1 MARAARVQ
9 ERPVRLVL
17 VTGAS
22 LQVRIS
28 QIGSDYVAGELDAPS
43 SVAVIVPGRS
53 IVCVDVDGLLGLGE
67 SDASDPPP
75 RAHLRAMM
83 TNMQC
88 LSRRVVV
95 HTVAGQW
102 GGVINAVV
110 TDAIVLTSSDSRQHL
125 VMTEHIVWVAVCGD

>member
-1 MARAARVQ
+1 MAGVARVHDS
-9 ERPVRLVL
+9 PVRLVL

-28 QIGSDYVAGELDAPS
+28 QIGRDYVAGELDASS
-43 SVAVIVPGRS
+43 SVAVIVPGPS
-53 IVCVDVDGLLGLGE
+53 IVCVDVDGVLGLGE
-67 SDASDPPP
+67 SAASGPPP

-83 TNMQC
+83 TNMQR

-102 GGVINAVV
+102 GGVIDAVV
-110 TDAIVLTSSDSRQHL
+110 ADAVVLTSSDSRQHL
-125 VMTEHIVWVAVCGD
+125 VMIQHVVWIAVCWD

>member
-1 MARAARVQ
+1 M
-9 ERPVRLVL
+9 
-17 VTGAS
+17 
-22 LQVRIS
+22 
-28 QIGSDYVAGELDAPS
+28 
-43 SVAVIVPGRS
+43 
-53 IVCVDVDGLLGLGE
+53 CVDFDGLLGLGE

-125 VMTEHIVWVAVCGD
+125 VMTEHIVWIAVCDD

>member
-1 MARAARVQ
+1 MASAARVQ

-28 QIGSDYVAGELDAPS
+28 HIGRDYVAGELDATS
-43 SVAVIVPGRS
+43 SVAVIVPGHS
-53 IVCVDVDGLLGLGE
+53 IVCVDVDGVLGLGE
-67 SDASDPPP
+67 SDAPEPPQ
-75 RAHLRAMM
+75 RSRLRAMM
-83 TNMQC
+83 TNMQR

-102 GGVINAVV
+102 GGVIDAVV
-110 TDAIVLTSSDSRQHL
+110 ADAIVLTSSDSRKRL
-125 VMTEHIVWVAVCGD
+125 VVIEHIVWIAVCGD

>member
-1 MARAARVQ
+1 MASAARVQ

-28 QIGSDYVAGELDAPS
+28 HIGRDYVAGELDASS
-43 SVAVIVPGRS
+43 SVAVIVPGAS
-53 IVCVDVDGLLGLGE
+53 IVCVDVDGVLSVGE
-67 SDASDPPP
+67 STAPGPPP

-83 TNMQC
+83 VNMQR

-95 HTVAGQW
+95 HTVAGRW
-102 GGVINAVV
+102 GGIIDAVV
-110 TDAIVLTSSDSRQHL
+110 ADAVVLTSSDSRQHL
-125 VMTEHIVWVAVCGD
+125 VMIQHVVWIAVCCD

>member
-9 ERPVRLVL
+9 EQPIRLVL
-17 VTGAS
+17 VTDTS

-28 QIGSDYVAGELDAPS
+28 QIGRDYVAGELDAPS
-43 SVAVIVPGRS
+43 SIAVIVPGSS
-53 IVCVDVDGLLGLGE
+53 IVCVDVDGVLGAGE
-67 SDASDPPP
+67 SDVPEPPP

-83 TNMQC
+83 VNMQR

-102 GGVINAVV
+102 GGVIDAVV

-125 VMTEHIVWVAVCGD
+125 VMIQHIVWIAVCCD